1 MAASHQQRYGE
12 PIHGINVTPLVDVV
26 LVLLII
32 LMVTSSYAVS
42 RALPMQLP
50 KASTGETAPARP
62 LAISIDA
69 QGGLYV
75 DGRASSTAQLR
86 DRARAARGSADASA
100 VIAADGA
107 VAHRAVVGVIDA
119 LRSEG
124 ISQFAI
130 NVAPEDAKP

>member
-1 MAASHQQRYGE
+1 MAASHQRYGE

-42 RALPMQLP
+42 RALPMKLP

>member
-1 MAASHQQRYGE
+1 MAAPSQRFGE

-42 RALPMQLP
+42 QALPMQLP
-50 KASTGETAPARP
+50 KASTGEAAPPKP
-62 LAISIDA
+62 LAISLDA
-69 QGGLYV
+69 AGSLYV
-75 DGRASSTAQLR
+75 DGKPASRAELR
-86 DRARAARGSADASA
+86 QQARARRSAPGASA

-107 VAHRAVVGVIDA
+107 AQHRAVVGVIDA

-124 ISQFAI
+124 ISQLAI
-130 NVAPEDAKP
+130 NVAPEDLLP

>member
-1 MAASHQQRYGE
+1 MAASGQRYGE

-50 KASTGETAPARP
+50 KASTGEVAPARP

-69 QGGLYV
+69 QGRLYL
-75 DGRASSTAQLR
+75 DGQSSSAAELR
-86 DRARAARGSADASA
+86 SRARAARGDSETSA

-107 VAHRAVVGVIDA
+107 VAHRAVVGVIDV

-124 ISQFAI
+124 VSQFAI
-130 NVAPEDAKP
+130 NVAPEDLAP

>member
-1 MAASHQQRYGE
+1 MAASGQRYGE

-69 QGGLYV
+69 QGSLYL
-75 DGRASSTAQLR
+75 DGQVTSTAQLR
-86 DRARAARGSADASA
+86 SRARAFRGDTDASA

-130 NVAPEDAKP
+130 NVAPEDLKP

>member
-1 MAASHQQRYGE
+1 MAASGQRYGE

-50 KASTGETAPARP
+50 KASTGEAALARP

-69 QGGLYV
+69 QGRLYL
-75 DGRASSTAQLR
+75 DGQASSTAELR
-86 DRARAARGSADASA
+86 SRARASRGGADPSA

-130 NVAPEDAKP
+130 NVAPEDLQP